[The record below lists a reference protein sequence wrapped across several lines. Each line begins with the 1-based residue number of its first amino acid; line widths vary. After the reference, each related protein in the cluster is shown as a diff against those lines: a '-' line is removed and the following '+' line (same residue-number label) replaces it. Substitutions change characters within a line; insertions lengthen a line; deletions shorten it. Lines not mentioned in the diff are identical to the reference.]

1 MKNKNSI
8 INIDIK
14 HDPQKQISSEKMH
27 EMSVAIY
34 DLLDENSFK
43 LYGFNGPY
51 KLILQTS
58 FRHLNFEFL
67 DKDNNLLKSY
77 YLALGPFKK
86 IISDYNNICEN
97 YYDAIK
103 TKSASHIQTIDMG
116 RRSMHNEGAELFQKK
131 LEKIIQID
139 PLTARRIFTLI
150 CIVTSKVN

>member
-14 HDPQKQISSEKMH
+14 HDQQKKISSEKMH
-27 EMSVAIY
+27 EMSVAIH

-51 KLILQTS
+51 KLILQNS

-86 IISDYNNICEN
+86 NNI
-97 YYDAIK
+97 
-103 TKSASHIQTIDMG
+103 
-116 RRSMHNEGAELFQKK
+116 
-131 LEKIIQID
+131 
-139 PLTARRIFTLI
+139 
-150 CIVTSKVN
+150 